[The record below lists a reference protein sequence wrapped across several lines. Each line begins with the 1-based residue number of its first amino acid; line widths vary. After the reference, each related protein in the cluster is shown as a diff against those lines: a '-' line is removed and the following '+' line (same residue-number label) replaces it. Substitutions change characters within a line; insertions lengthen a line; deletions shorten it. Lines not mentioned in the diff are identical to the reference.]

1 MGEIFYFIF
10 PFKAHPRSIVAKD
23 RVYLHNVMHLDFAL
37 TYSGDLVAD
46 MPHGKGMNLYFQ
58 VVRQKNKLFMLMM
71 YIFLPFFFF
80 FFFFSFGLGRW
91 LYTDSTGV
99 LTGQC
104 YEGDFLFGLPC
115 GFGKE
120 EYTAYAEGR
129 SSSFY
134 EGDFVCLI
142 Y

>member
-1 MGEIFYFIF
+1 MKYFIF
-10 PFKAHPRSIVAKD
+10 FPFQSPSTIHCGKRSRIFAQCNAFGFCVDIFRRSGGGYASWQRYEALLPSCSSDKQIVHAYG
-23 RVYLHNVMHLDFAL
+23 VHFPHNFL
-37 TYSGDLVAD
+37 
-46 MPHGKGMNLYFQ
+46 
-58 VVRQKNKLFMLMM
+58 
-71 YIFLPFFFF
+71 IF
-80 FFFFSFGLGRW
+80 FGVGRW